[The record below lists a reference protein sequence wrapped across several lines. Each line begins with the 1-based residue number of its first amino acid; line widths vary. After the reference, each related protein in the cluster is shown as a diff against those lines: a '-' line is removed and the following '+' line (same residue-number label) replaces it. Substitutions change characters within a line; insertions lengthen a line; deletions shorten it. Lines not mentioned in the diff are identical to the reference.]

1 MPGWPERQRAD
12 CQNSSPRLA
21 GVEKD
26 KDAVQAG
33 LTWPINN
40 GMVARPCHEVKTHQA
55 DDVWQSWLSP
65 APSTCAPCNVV
76 FSLLSPVRPSA
87 GRIYPLGKIICS
99 FVTIRSRLCSRTGFN
114 HLFTLNETGVTMSYH
129 HCKLIASGV
138 ARLHGDLLLVQQ
150 SYPGDP
156 HPYWGLPGGQVEP
169 GEELLPV
176 FQRELLEETGLT
188 LVGTPT
194 IAFVLQV
201 LRKTQE
207 SIQEWLVYHFACEVA
222 GRLKPQDPDGLILSG
237 TLVEE
242 PTSLEHF

>member
-1 MPGWPERQRAD
+1 MIEA
-12 CQNSSPRLA
+12 S
-21 GVEKD
+21 
-26 KDAVQAG
+26 
-33 LTWPINN
+33 
-40 GMVARPCHEVKTHQA
+40 
-55 DDVWQSWLSP
+55 
-65 APSTCAPCNVV
+65 
-76 FSLLSPVRPSA
+76 FS
-87 GRIYPLGKIICS
+87 
-99 FVTIRSRLCSRTGFN
+99 TGFN

-169 GEELLPV
+169 GEELLAGL
-176 FQRELLEETGLT
+176 QRELLEETGLT

-207 SIQEWLVYHFACEVA
+207 SIQEWLVCHFACEVA
-222 GRLKPQDPDGLILSG
+222 GQINPQDPDGLILSAHW
-237 TLVEE
+237 VEE
-242 PTSLEHF
+242 PTALEHLGTDPGYNCEPLRLWLRGEAAPGTVYTVEVK